1 MLVSLQRL
9 VNGDGLT
16 EDTVAGRASVFWS
29 GWHDELS
36 NSTIIECVRCQAL
49 VKFAIVDQ
57 HQGAIVE
64 NKLAPRIANRQ
75 HQIRTNRAIVYIFCP
90 GPAWLTVIEKRWSF
104 PTPSNDLISRMVES
118 APSKPAPDR

>member
-29 GWHDELS
+29 GWHDKLS
-36 NSTIIECVRCQAL
+36 NSTIIECVRWQAL
-49 VKFAIVDQ
+49 VKFATVDQ

-64 NKLAPRIANRQ
+64 NKLASRIAN
-75 HQIRTNRAIVYIFCP
+75 A
-90 GPAWLTVIEKRWSF
+90 
-104 PTPSNDLISRMVES
+104 PTPD
-118 APSKPAPDR
+118 PSKPGYCLYLLSRTGLAHSDRKTLEFPNSLQ